1 MLTYAEVWD
10 ENLMRRD
17 WWDLDLTHLTYADV
31 C

>member
-10 ENLMRRD
+10 ENRMRCDR
-17 WWDLDLTHLTYADV
+17 WDLGLTHLTYADV